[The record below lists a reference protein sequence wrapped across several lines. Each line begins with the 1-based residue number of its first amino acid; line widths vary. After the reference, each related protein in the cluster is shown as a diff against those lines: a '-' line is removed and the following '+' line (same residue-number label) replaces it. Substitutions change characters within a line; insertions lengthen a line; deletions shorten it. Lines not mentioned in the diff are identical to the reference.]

1 MTSSQPTESVDVVLV
16 GAGIMSAT
24 LATLLNDLQPDWS
37 MTVLERLDAA
47 GLESSNAW
55 NNAGTGHSALCELN
69 YAPQAADGTVS
80 AKKAVNIN
88 EQFQVTRQL
97 WSSLVENGT
106 LEAPNTFIN
115 PVPHISMVF
124 GEEHADYLRAR
135 YDAFKPH
142 KLFERMEFT
151 EDRDLIAEWA
161 PLTMHGRGAGRVAAT
176 FAPEG
181 TDVDFGALTNQ
192 MLSHLSGRNVTVR
205 YGQEVTTLNRQSD
218 GSWNVSVED
227 RLNSDNNRVIHA
239 RFVFLGA
246 GGGALSL
253 LQKSGIREAKGF
265 GGFPVSGLFLRNT
278 DPTVTSQHNAK
289 VYGQASV
296 GAPPMSVPHLDTR
309 YVHGER
315 AVMFGPYGGFKPN
328 FLKHGSL
335 LDLPKSVRAHNLYP
349 MTRAGMANLDLVK
362 YLVGELTKTRS
373 QRMDALR
380 EYYPTA
386 EESQWELIEAGQRVQ
401 VMKADRQKGGV
412 LQFGTELV
420 TSADGSIGALLGASP
435 GASTAVPIML
445 NLLSRCFPAK
455 MSEWEPR
462 IKELIPAYGKK
473 LDENPQL
480 ADEIMGH
487 TAQVLGIK

>member
-1 MTSSQPTESVDVVLV
+1 MTKTMESTDVVLV
-16 GAGIMSAT
+16 GGGIMSAT
-24 LATLLNDLQPDWS
+24 LGAMLTELEPSWSITL
-37 MTVLERLDAA
+37 LERLDHV
-47 GLESSNAW
+47 GQESSAVW

-80 AKKAVNIN
+80 ADKALNIN

-106 LEAPNTFIN
+106 LQDPGSFIN
-115 PVPHISMVF
+115 SVPHISMVF
-124 GEEHADYLRAR
+124 GEEHANYLRAR
-135 YDAFKPH
+135 YDAFKPN

-151 EDRDLIAEWA
+151 EDRSVIADWA
-161 PLTMHGRGAGRVAAT
+161 PLTMHGLGAGRVAAT

-192 MLSHLSGRNVTVR
+192 LLDHLRGRNVSVQ
-205 YGQEVTTLNRQSD
+205 YGQQVTTLKRQSD
-218 GSWNVSVED
+218 GSWLVSVED
-227 RLNSDNNRVIHA
+227 RLNSDNNRVIRA
-239 RFVFLGA
+239 GFVFLGA
-246 GGGALSL
+246 GGGALPL
-253 LQKSGIREAKGF
+253 LQKSGIKEAKGF

-278 DPTVTSQHNAK
+278 DPTVTAQHNAK

-309 YVHGER
+309 YVNGRR
-315 AVMFGPYGGFKPN
+315 AIMFGPYGGFKPN
-328 FLKHGSL
+328 FLKKGSL

-362 YLVGELTKTRS
+362 YLMGELTKTRS
-373 QRMDALR
+373 QRIDALH

-386 EESQWELIEAGQRVQ
+386 DGSQWELIEAGQRVQ
-401 VMKADRQKGGV
+401 VMKSDPKKGGV

-455 MSEWEPR
+455 LSEWEPR
-462 IKELIPAYGKK
+462 IKELIPAYGVK
-473 LDENPQL
+473 LNDNPRL

-487 TAQVLGIK
+487 TASVLGID

>member
-1 MTSSQPTESVDVVLV
+1 MTSAQPTETTDILLV

-24 LATLLNDLQPDWS
+24 LATLLKDLQPDWD
-37 MTVLERLDAA
+37 MVLLERLDRA

-69 YAPQAADGTVS
+69 YAPQAADGSVS
-80 AKKAVNIN
+80 AHKALNIN

-97 WSSLVENGT
+97 WASLVDSGV
-106 LEAPNTFIN
+106 LKDPSGFIN

-124 GEEHADYLRAR
+124 GEDNAAYLRTR
-135 YDAFKPH
+135 YDAFKPN
-142 KLFERMEFT
+142 KLFERMEFSQ
-151 EDRDLIAEWA
+151 DRDQIAQWA

-181 TDVDFGALTNQ
+181 TDVDFGALSKELITHVADRGVQ
-192 MLSHLSGRNVTVR
+192 VH
-205 YGQEVTTLNRQSD
+205 YGQDVTTLQRQAD
-218 GSWNVSVED
+218 GTWLVSVED
-227 RLNSDNNRVIHA
+227 RLNEDNNRTIHA

-246 GGGALSL
+246 GGGALHL
-253 LQKSGIREAKGF
+253 LQRSGIQEAKGY

-278 DPTVTSQHNAK
+278 DPAIAAQHNAK

-296 GAPPMSVPHLDTR
+296 GAPPMSVPHMDTR

-315 AVMFGPYGGFKPN
+315 SLLFGPYGGFKPN
-328 FLKHGSL
+328 FLKHGSF
-335 LDLPKSVRAHNLYP
+335 LDLPRSVRPHNLYP
-349 MTRAGMANLDLVK
+349 MTRAGLANLGLVK
-362 YLVGELTKTRS
+362 YLVGELVKTQS
-373 QRMDALR
+373 QRMAELR

-386 EESQWELIEAGQRVQ
+386 EASQWDLIEAGQRVQ
-401 VMKADRQKGGV
+401 VMKKDRTKGGV

-445 NLLSRCFPAK
+445 NLLSRCFPSK
-455 MSEWEPR
+455 VSEWEPR
-462 IKELIPAYGKK
+462 IKELIPAYGVK
-473 LDENPQL
+473 LNDNPRL
-480 ADEIMGH
+480 ADEVMSH
-487 TAQVLGIK
+487 TARVLGIH

>member
-1 MTSSQPTESVDVVLV
+1 MTKTMESTDVVLV
-16 GAGIMSAT
+16 GGGIMSAT
-24 LATLLNDLQPDWS
+24 LGAMLTELEPSWSITL
-37 MTVLERLDAA
+37 LERLDHV
-47 GLESSNAW
+47 GQESSAVW

-80 AKKAVNIN
+80 ADKALNIN

-106 LEAPNTFIN
+106 LQDPGSFIN
-115 PVPHISMVF
+115 SVPHISMVF
-124 GEEHADYLRAR
+124 GEEHANYLRAR
-135 YDAFKPH
+135 YDAFKPN

-151 EDRDLIAEWA
+151 EDRSVIADWA

-192 MLSHLSGRNVTVR
+192 LLDHLRGRNVSVQ
-205 YGQEVTTLNRQSD
+205 YGQQVTTLKRQSD
-218 GSWNVSVED
+218 GSWLVSVED
-227 RLNSDNNRVIHA
+227 RLNSDNNRVIRA
-239 RFVFLGA
+239 GFVFLGA
-246 GGGALSL
+246 GGGALPL
-253 LQKSGIREAKGF
+253 LQKSGIKEAKGF

-278 DPTVTSQHNAK
+278 DPTVTAQHNAK

-309 YVHGER
+309 YVNGRR
-315 AVMFGPYGGFKPN
+315 AIMFGPYGGFKPN
-328 FLKHGSL
+328 FLKKGSL

-362 YLVGELTKTRS
+362 YLMGELTKTRS
-373 QRMDALR
+373 QRIDALH

-386 EESQWELIEAGQRVQ
+386 DGSQWELIEAGQRVQ
-401 VMKADRQKGGV
+401 VMKSDPKKGGV

-455 MSEWEPR
+455 LSEWEPR
-462 IKELIPAYGKK
+462 IKELIPAYGVK
-473 LDENPQL
+473 LNDNPAL

-487 TAQVLGIK
+487 TASVLGID